1 MVTLLQACTGCGSA
15 GHFWAGQLH
24 LCHCAWAVWRRWP
37 RLASAEPSCK
47 FAAFPLLTT
56 SLLSIVHFEPSCKMC
71 CMWWQS
77 AQHSRLHR
85 KCIWEKTALTH
96 ADCTWKTLPHSLSP
110 DKEPQD
116 WNVRPQAACNLLCV
130 MTVRAKKAVQAIAY
144 KDSIKRHDSLIDTR
158 ITTLMAKSSSLGSS
172 HCLTRFK
179 ATCIPAA
186 PVWELHVSNM
196 LGG

>member
-1 MVTLLQACTGCGSA
+1 
-15 GHFWAGQLH
+15 
-24 LCHCAWAVWRRWP
+24 
-37 RLASAEPSCK
+37 
-47 FAAFPLLTT
+47 
-56 SLLSIVHFEPSCKMC
+56 
-71 CMWWQS
+71 
-77 AQHSRLHR
+77 
-85 KCIWEKTALTH
+85 
-96 ADCTWKTLPHSLSP
+96 
-110 DKEPQD
+110 
-116 WNVRPQAACNLLCV
+116 